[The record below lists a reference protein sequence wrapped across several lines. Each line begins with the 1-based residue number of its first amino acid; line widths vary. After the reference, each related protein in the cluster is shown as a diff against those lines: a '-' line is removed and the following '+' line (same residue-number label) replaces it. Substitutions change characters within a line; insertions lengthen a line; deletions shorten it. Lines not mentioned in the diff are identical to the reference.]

1 MSQTRSLKPAMRSFP
16 FLAILVFSMALSLS
30 NVLSAADYQGVRII
44 AHRGAG
50 HEFDENTVAAC
61 KQSYERGL
69 RGFEVDIRLTRDDHL
84 VLMHDSDASRT
95 TTGTGKIEEMTL
107 AEVKKLRTKENGVP
121 VPSVEDLFAYFKDKP
136 DVVLLLEMKTTDQSL
151 YRSERLATYCRLLHE
166 RTRGFLTRDNYWFTS
181 FDRRSL
187 AEMKR
192 LAPDAYTG
200 LLTATAPTAESIEE
214 AKRLGCGRLSASLDN
229 TSRKLAGDVRKAG
242 LQISLWPIR
251 SREDADLAVMF
262 GASILCTDIPS
273 QLLEKKTATP

>member
-1 MSQTRSLKPAMRSFP
+1 
-16 FLAILVFSMALSLS
+16 MALSLS
-30 NVLSAADYQGVRII
+30 NVLSAADYHGVRLI

-50 HEFDENTVAAC
+50 HEFDENTVAGC

-84 VLMHDSDASRT
+84 VIMHDNDVSRT

-107 AEVKKLRTKENGVP
+107 AEIQKLRTKQNGVP
-121 VPSVEDLFAYFKDKP
+121 IPSVEDLFAYFKDKP

-151 YRSERLATYCRLLHE
+151 YPAERLATYCRLLHE
-166 RTRGFLTRDNYWFTS
+166 SLRGFLSHENYWFTS

-192 LAPDAYTG
+192 LSPEVHTG
-200 LLTATAPTAESIEE
+200 LLTATAPTAESITE
-214 AKRLGCGRLSASLDN
+214 AKRLGCERLSASLDN

-242 LQISLWPIR
+242 LQLSLWPIG
-251 SREDADLAVMF
+251 SRQDADLAVML

-273 QLLEKKTATP
+273 QLLEKKASNP

>member
-1 MSQTRSLKPAMRSFP
+1 MRTSQ
-16 FLAILVFSMALSLS
+16 FLATFVFSMALSLS
-30 NVLSAADYQGVRII
+30 SVLTAADYHGVRLI

-50 HEFDENTVAAC
+50 HEFDENTVAGC

-84 VLMHDSDASRT
+84 VLMHDNDVSRT
-95 TTGTGKIEEMTL
+95 TTGAGKIEEMTL
-107 AEVKKLRTKENGVP
+107 AEIQKLRTKQSGVP

-136 DVVLLLEMKTTDQSL
+136 DVVLLLEMKTTDQKF
-151 YRSERLATYCRLLHE
+151 YPTERLATYCRLLHE
-166 RTRGFLTRDNYWFTS
+166 KTRGFLSRDNYWFTS

-192 LAPDAYTG
+192 LAPGALTG

-214 AKRLGCGRLSASLDN
+214 ARRLGCARLSSSLDA

-242 LQISLWPIR
+242 LELSLWPIR

-262 GASILCTDIPS
+262 GVSILCTDVPS
-273 QLLEKKTATP
+273 QLVEKKAPNP